1 MLFKRLDLSVR
12 LFNNSMIT
20 VCNIVSV
27 RFFRLAGDEMALQ
40 GVFVKST
47 RLFCLTLYVCPCQ
60 GRYVTC
66 ACIYVRL
73 TSSRQLPSKVPASIS
88 NCCSVCGCSTCV
100 FCPYSRDLVSSVITQ
115 QSEVMI
121 Y

>member
-40 GVFVKST
+40 GVCEIYEIV
-47 RLFCLTLYVCPCQ
+47 LFDPLCLPLS
-60 GRYVTC
+60 G
-66 ACIYVRL
+66 
-73 TSSRQLPSKVPASIS
+73 
-88 NCCSVCGCSTCV
+88 
-100 FCPYSRDLVSSVITQ
+100 
-115 QSEVMI
+115 
-121 Y
+121 